1 MSTVIVDM
9 MGGDNA
15 PLETVKGVGLAR
27 KELGADVSY
36 ILVGDKAQIE
46 AVAAREGVD
55 LSGLEIVHADS
66 VVEMTDDPMC
76 AVRGNKT
83 DSSMAVALKLLK
95 EGRGDA
101 MVSTGNTGALF
112 TGATL
117 LIRRIKGV
125 KRPALAALLPMDPP
139 MLLLDSGANIVCE
152 PEYLEQFALMGSAY
166 MKNLM
171 GVESPRVGLLNNGAE
186 ECKGT
191 ELQVEAYKL
200 LSANKDIN
208 FVGNVEG
215 NIAVSGG
222 CDVLVTDGFTGNIFL
237 KTLEGFGKVMLKS
250 LKKVMYKNLKTK
262 LAALVIKKDL
272 GDLKKNFDASELGGA
287 PILGVSKPVIKAHG
301 SSKAKVFKKTIRQA
315 AAFANTS
322 INEEIAAAVAQNKEA
337 QE

>member
-46 AVAAREGVD
+46 AVAASEGVD

-125 KRPALAALLPMDPP
+125 KRPALAAAFVKRASIQKIHIRP
-139 MLLLDSGANIVCE
+139 SNT
-152 PEYLEQFALMGSAY
+152 
-166 MKNLM
+166 
-171 GVESPRVGLLNNGAE
+171 PR
-186 ECKGT
+186 
-191 ELQVEAYKL
+191 
-200 LSANKDIN
+200 I
-208 FVGNVEG
+208 
-215 NIAVSGG
+215 
-222 CDVLVTDGFTGNIFL
+222 
-237 KTLEGFGKVMLKS
+237 
-250 LKKVMYKNLKTK
+250 
-262 LAALVIKKDL
+262 IKKII
-272 GDLKKNFDASELGGA
+272 KSTIQRPNKQQTTP
-287 PILGVSKPVIKAHG
+287 PIP
-301 SSKAKVFKKTIRQA
+301 IR
-315 AAFANTS
+315 TRY
-322 INEEIAAAVAQNKEA
+322 
-337 QE
+337 